1 MEHSTPLTILIVE
14 DDPALSGNVALI
26 LRMEGFRVISAVNGA
41 EGLAAIQ
48 SWRPDLILCDILMPE
63 VDGFAFHRAV
73 SANED
78 LAGIPFIFM
87 SALNDLD
94 HLRKGM
100 QAGADDYLCKPF
112 SAEQLVATVTARLQ
126 RFAKLAATAE
136 KQAIGPAQLRA
147 LRSVSQR
154 ELQILLM
161 IAKGMTS
168 RQVADLLGIS
178 LKTVEVH
185 RSRLMK
191 KLDATNLAI
200 LVHWAVLAD
209 QALQANL
216 LTVQAGQVELPETGD
231 HPTSPR

>member
-1 MEHSTPLTILIVE
+1 MENSSHLTILIVE

-41 EGLAAIQ
+41 EGLAAIR

-63 VDGFAFHRAV
+63 VDGFAFHQAV
-73 SANED
+73 SANEE
-78 LAGIPFIFM
+78 LAGIPFIFI

-112 SAEQLVATVTARLQ
+112 SAEQLVAAVTARLQ
-126 RFAKLAATAE
+126 RFAKLAASAE
-136 KQAIGPAQLRA
+136 KPTIDAAQLRA
-147 LRSVSQR
+147 LRSVSHR
-154 ELQILLM
+154 ELQVLQM
-161 IAKGMTS
+161 VAKGMTT
-168 RQVADLLGIS
+168 RQIAELLDIS
-178 LKTVEVH
+178 PKTVEVH

-191 KLDATNLAI
+191 KLEATNAAI

-209 QALQANL
+209 QALRANL
-216 LTVQAGQVELPETGD
+216 LTVQADQVELPKTD
-231 HPTSPR
+231 SRSNPKR